1 MDSLS
6 IVIASLII
14 PSANKNFSSA
24 FSSAEKPL
32 SCESTLLLAF
42 STFSSVSFWVFAFA
56 RISLPACTSL
66 SFPFSLQVYVNHTLN
81 ELVAHW
87 TIFLYQGCKYCE
99 HIYSVVQIFLVSWSQ
114 SVFHQTIVLV
124 RRYRCFCLIGFF
136 PFEFWRERNLLITS
150 DKSVNFLLPSVSS
163 ISKTFSQNPSIF
175 FKFPFF

>member
-32 SCESTLLLAF
+32 SCESILLLAF
-42 STFSSVSFWVFAFA
+42 STFSSVSFWAFAFA
-56 RISLPACTSL
+56 CISLPACTSL

-87 TIFLYQGCKYCE
+87 TTFLYQECKYCE
-99 HIYSVVQIFLVSWSQ
+99 HIYSVVQIFLVS
-114 SVFHQTIVLV
+114 
-124 RRYRCFCLIGFF
+124 
-136 PFEFWRERNLLITS
+136 
-150 DKSVNFLLPSVSS
+150 
-163 ISKTFSQNPSIF
+163 
-175 FKFPFF
+175 